1 MNHQMRHAIRNFAH
15 ASHKMNCQMEKCTLI
30 QDIKSV
36 ASKIRSGKLKKFNS
50 LLHDAIRVTCFRYI
64 NIPKQ

>member
-1 MNHQMRHAIRNFAH
+1 
-15 ASHKMNCQMEKCTLI
+15 MEKCTLI